1 MTTSHFVVSQRENSW
16 QISFKGDVTAPF
28 TTREAAI
35 SAAIKLAGE
44 AGDTSAE
51 VIVRDADLRSETVWR
66 ANNADLSEDESA
78 VLAAETER
86 ERDA

>member
-1 MTTSHFVVSQRENSW
+1 MLTSHFVVSQRENSW

-28 TTREAAI
+28 TTRDAAI
-35 SAAIKLAGE
+35 AAAIKLAG
-44 AGDTSAE
+44 AVGDISTE
-51 VIVRDADLRSETVWR
+51 VIVHDADLRAETVWR
-66 ANNADLSEDESA
+66 AGGANLSEDESA